1 MSTQKAL
8 CNLLYGAFAFI
19 QQHKQYIIKLITMHV
34 RNLWSDVHELNGQ
47 PCSDAHGLNGKS
59 WSNEHGLNGKP
70 CSDAHGLHGPSCV
83 LCAAL
88 SIGRL
93 DTHRDGEIEGSYM
106 QLKRI
111 CMRLIATLS
120 LFV

>member
-1 MSTQKAL
+1 M
-8 CNLLYGAFAFI
+8 
-19 QQHKQYIIKLITMHV
+19 
-34 RNLWSDVHELNGQ
+34 HELNGKPCSYERGLNGK

-59 WSNEHGLNGKP
+59 WSDEHGLNGQ
-70 CSDAHGLHGPSCV
+70 SCV

-93 DTHRDGEIEGSYM
+93 DTHRDGEIGGSYM
-106 QLKRI
+106 QLKRM
-111 CMRLIATLS
+111 CKRLIATLI

>member
-1 MSTQKAL
+1 
-8 CNLLYGAFAFI
+8 
-19 QQHKQYIIKLITMHV
+19 MHEL
-34 RNLWSDVHELNGQ
+34 NGKPCSDAHGLNGQPCSDVHGLNGQ

-59 WSNEHGLNGKP
+59 WSDEHRLNGKSW
-70 CSDAHGLHGPSCV
+70 SDVHGLHGRSCV

-88 SIGRL
+88 SIGRI